1 MHSNRDD
8 HFYAHRT
15 SLGARLKWWRTK
27 QTLTLENVA
36 SNLGVSTAT
45 WGHWETGHSFPSGE
59 MLLDLS
65 RLTGLPLQVLF
76 CPHLETCPFNDAG
89 QFPLPEIPC
98 CQCGVALG
106 MPLPA
111 KSPA

>member
-1 MHSNRDD
+1 MDPKADD

-15 SLGARLKWWRTK
+15 TLGARLRWWRAQQA
-27 QTLTLENVA
+27 QTIENVA
-36 SNLGVSTAT
+36 TALGVSTAT

-76 CPHLETCPFNDAG
+76 CPHLETCPFNEPGKAPVAD
-89 QFPLPEIPC
+89 IPC
-98 CQCGVALG
+98 CQCGGSLAMPPVAN
-106 MPLPA
+106 PPA
-111 KSPA
+111 